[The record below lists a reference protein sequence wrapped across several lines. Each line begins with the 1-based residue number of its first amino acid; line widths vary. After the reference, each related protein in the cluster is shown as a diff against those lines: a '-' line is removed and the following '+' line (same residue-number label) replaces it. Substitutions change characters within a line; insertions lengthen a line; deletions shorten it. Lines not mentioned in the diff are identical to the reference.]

1 MLSDTIKKLEEL
13 LTVRSSNTIIR
24 EGDFVHASVLLILK
38 RSDLGYSLL
47 FIKRPESERDPF
59 SGHMAFPGGR
69 MERVDNNKLDTAI
82 RETKEEVGIN
92 IVKSGQVLGALDDV
106 NPNNP
111 RARNFV
117 VTPFL
122 SVLNEEVTII
132 PDTKEVERTIW
143 VPMPHLVDGRNKEIR
158 IRERDGREV
167 EDYAYNYEQYLIWGM
182 TGRIL
187 HQFLSFSAHLF

>member
-1 MLSDTIKKLEEL
+1 MSDTILKLEKL
-13 LTVRSSNTIIR
+13 LSQRSSNEIIR
-24 EGDFVHASVLLILK
+24 EGDFVHASVMMILK
-38 RSDLGYSLL
+38 ESGQNYSML
-47 FIKRPESERDPF
+47 FIKRPESEKDPF

-69 MERVDNNKLDTAI
+69 MEKGDSSKLETAI
-82 RETKEEVGIN
+82 RETYEEVGIN
-92 IVKSGQVLGALDDV
+92 ITQSARIIGALHDV

-111 RARNFV
+111 RARNYV
-117 VTPFL
+117 VTPYL

-132 PDTKEVERTIW
+132 PEAKEVETTVW
-143 VPMPHLVDGRNKEIR
+143 VPMYHLVDDRNKEIR
-158 IRERDGREV
+158 IRERDGRQV

>member
-1 MLSDTIKKLEEL
+1 MSDTIKKLEEI
-13 LTVRSSNTIIR
+13 LTQRSSNKIVR
-24 EGDFVHASVLLILK
+24 EGDFVHASVLLILNL
-38 RSDLGYSLL
+38 SDLGYSLL

-69 MERVDNNKLDTAI
+69 MESIDKNKLDTAI

-92 IVKSGQVLGALDDV
+92 IIKSGQVLGTLDDV

-111 RARNFV
+111 RARKYV
-117 VTPFL
+117 VTPYL
-122 SVLNEEVTII
+122 SILNEEVTII
-132 PDTKEVERTIW
+132 PDTKEVERTVW
-143 VPMPHLVDGRNKEIR
+143 VPMRHLIDDRNKEIR

-167 EDYAYNYEQYLIWGM
+167 EDYAYNYEKYLIWGM

>member
-1 MLSDTIKKLEEL
+1 MSEAIKQLKEL
-13 LTVRSSNTIIR
+13 LSERSSNEIIR
-24 EGDFVHASVLLILK
+24 KGDFVHASVLMILK
-38 RSDLGYSLL
+38 YDDLGYSLL

-69 MERVDNNKLDTAI
+69 MESVDNDKLDTAI
-82 RETKEEVGIN
+82 RETKEEVGID
-92 IVKSGQVLGALDDV
+92 IVKSGKVLGSLDDV

-111 RARNFV
+111 RARKYV
-117 VTPFL
+117 VTPYL
-122 SVLNEEVTII
+122 SILNEEVTII
-132 PDTKEVERTIW
+132 PDPKEVEKTVW
-143 VPMPHLVDGRNKEIR
+143 VPMRHLVDGRNKEIR

>member
-1 MLSDTIKKLEEL
+1 MSDTILKLEKL
-13 LTVRSSNTIIR
+13 LSQRSSKEIIR
-24 EGDFVHASVLLILK
+24 EGDFVHASVMMILK
-38 RSDLGYSLL
+38 ESGQNYSML
-47 FIKRPESERDPF
+47 FIKRPESEKDPF

-69 MERVDNNKLDTAI
+69 MEKDDSSKLETAI
-82 RETKEEVGIN
+82 RETYEEVGIN
-92 IVKSGQVLGALDDV
+92 IIQSARVIGTLHDV

-111 RARNFV
+111 RARNYV
-117 VTPFL
+117 VTPYL

-132 PDTKEVERTIW
+132 PEAKEVETTLW
-143 VPMPHLVDGRNKEIR
+143 VPMRHLVDDSNKEIR
-158 IRERDGREV
+158 IRERDGRQV